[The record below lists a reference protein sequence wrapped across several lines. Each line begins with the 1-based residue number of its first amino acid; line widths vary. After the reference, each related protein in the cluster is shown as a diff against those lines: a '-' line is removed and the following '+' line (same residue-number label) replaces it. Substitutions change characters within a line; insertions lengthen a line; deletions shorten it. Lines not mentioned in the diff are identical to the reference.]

1 MASILNSRY
10 GDQTGLFTGEWEN
23 VEAYSSLVVTMSYTG
38 NLTMIF
44 NLRWGELRN
53 GNVTQLFDETISL
66 SGPNSVTLERAI
78 KSRWFQL
85 YQSGRTTDV
94 INIATSYKRAPT
106 QIMISDPSSNIVNI
120 SSGLNTVTTDTS
132 GRVYGNT
139 NSSTGTSLFTTLA
152 DPSGNSL
159 ATTSR
164 DRGIVRDNEVT
175 LVEFSVG
182 SESGYG
188 SLVLSTNCF
197 RLPKSQITFR
207 DGDRIVFTMGNKI
220 DAYIAG
226 PDEGDNNLTID
237 GILSCNGK
245 VRFMVIE
252 ENHIQFQILVNKDMR
267 EWFDPAVGFNNF
279 GTVPILAT
287 EPMVEG
293 VDSFY
298 LRLVNVDGSIPTV
311 EDYYAA
317 LHAAFNVPVTI
328 LDVGTYPVDTRFYR
342 GSLSHIPGN
351 SNRYSVGINME
362 TPTGPES
369 LIVAVGDSQADD
381 ITSTYTGQ
389 TLPPTAYY
397 GDRSLSSILYAFD
410 VCFTEDVSGIATTM
424 DSIAPLIYTQL
435 VVYGD
440 VTQSGN
446 IVFDGTNLYQLTG
459 SPYISSNFWKLL
471 MDYSNLE
478 SADSCL
484 SLIFRPSLGAIVL
497 FHSGDT
503 SASFQERMAFD
514 ICSNYFNGI
523 DKIVVTDTTVA
534 TPELLAFTGDIDS
547 IYSVNSFADLSN
559 NVDGIKDILTSRIHG
574 VKYQQKNAMYV
585 RPTDVRGMYQGA
597 VEVSGAA
604 FSGAAMLY
612 TLADDRGYKIS
623 SLDTSS
629 DGSLNGLYVALASN
643 YATDGTTGN
652 SFGAINANRMLHLA
666 ITEQSSVT
674 TKMFDMVLDSDVSLV
689 TTTDLSNAEVKLMH
703 LGITNNTAATA
714 WVKVYDMSR
723 GFYSADPYDNSGIPP
738 LAKLAYNIAVP
749 AQEYRDIDCNIGIGF
764 NDGIYFG
771 VSDSHVYEGYNF
783 GVGDGVFIHGTYQ
796 IV

>member
-53 GNVTQLFDETISL
+53 GNVNQLFDETISL

-85 YQSGRTTDV
+85 YQSGRTTNV

-106 QIMISDPSSNIVNI
+106 QIMMSDPSSNIVNI

-139 NSSTGTSLFTTLA
+139 NSSTGTSVFVTLA

-159 ATTSR
+159 ATTIT
-164 DRGIVRDNEVT
+164 DD
-175 LVEFSVG
+175 
-182 SESGYG
+182 SES
-188 SLVLSTNCF
+188 LMV
-197 RLPKSQITFR
+197 
-207 DGDRIVFTMGNKI
+207 
-220 DAYIAG
+220 AIA
-226 PDEGDNNLTID
+226 
-237 GILSCNGK
+237 
-245 VRFMVIE
+245 
-252 ENHIQFQILVNKDMR
+252 
-267 EWFDPAVGFNNF
+267 
-279 GTVPILAT
+279 
-287 EPMVEG
+287 
-293 VDSFY
+293 
-298 LRLVNVDGSIPTV
+298 
-311 EDYYAA
+311 
-317 LHAAFNVPVTI
+317 
-328 LDVGTYPVDTRFYR
+328 
-342 GSLSHIPGN
+342 
-351 SNRYSVGINME
+351 
-362 TPTGPES
+362 
-369 LIVAVGDSQADD
+369 DSQGTN
-381 ITSTYTGQ
+381 IKTTYNGLT
-389 TLPPTAYY
+389 TLPIN
-397 GDRSLSSILYAFD
+397 DD
-410 VCFTEDVSGIATTM
+410 D
-424 DSIAPLIYTQL
+424 
-435 VVYGD
+435 
-440 VTQSGN
+440 
-446 IVFDGTNLYQLTG
+446 
-459 SPYISSNFWKLL
+459 
-471 MDYSNLE
+471 
-478 SADSCL
+478 
-484 SLIFRPSLGAIVL
+484 
-497 FHSGDT
+497 
-503 SASFQERMAFD
+503 
-514 ICSNYFNGI
+514 
-523 DKIVVTDTTVA
+523 
-534 TPELLAFTGDIDS
+534 
-547 IYSVNSFADLSN
+547 
-559 NVDGIKDILTSRIHG
+559 
-574 VKYQQKNAMYV
+574 QKNAMYV

-714 WVKVYDMSR
+714 WIKVYDMSR